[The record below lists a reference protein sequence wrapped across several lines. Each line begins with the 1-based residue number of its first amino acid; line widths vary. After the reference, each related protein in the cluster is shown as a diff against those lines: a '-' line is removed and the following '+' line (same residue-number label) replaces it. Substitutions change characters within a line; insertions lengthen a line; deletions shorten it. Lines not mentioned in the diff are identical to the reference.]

1 MGAAPFGFKGAVLL
15 SCLRVPHPSRPSAQA
30 ELAPKK
36 KSRRVGLCPCSPG
49 CPAARRESAIIE
61 RRSRD
66 PGAFV
71 APPSRR
77 HPWHRHSCL
86 CAPFVVAVIPS
97 PARDLQF
104 GWSCGCTRVCPELAP
119 KKSREGWVLAL
130 VFVAPPSRRHPRHR
144 HREPRTRVLKAST
157 RALKKSRMLGWSAC
171 AAQITCWPHV

>member
-1 MGAAPFGFKGAVLL
+1 MISEPQISRITPAAVTLSSPWNRRVEHPFNSCQVLGAAPFGFKGAVLL
-15 SCLRVPHPSRPSAQA
+15 SCLRVPHPSRSV
-30 ELAPKK
+30 
-36 KSRRVGLCPCSPG
+36 RRVGLCPCSPG
-49 CPAARRESAIIE
+49 CPAARRESAIIK

-104 GWSCGCTRVCPELAP
+104 GWFCGCTRVCPELA
-119 KKSREGWVLAL
+119 KGA
-130 VFVAPPSRRHPRHR
+130 F
-144 HREPRTRVLKAST
+144 RTVGPNPCFSPLT
-157 RALKKSRMLGWSAC
+157 
-171 AAQITCWPHV
+171 